1 MAFYRK
7 TQQKFEKAVQSTNR
21 DTINNLFENFYR
33 IYHEENISYLA
44 QRAYSQFGSQVTKE
58 MIEDSVQEIYLK
70 MLIMPEE
77 QLLGMTETDLIKI
90 FRSIVLGPAFTGAMY
105 QQVKYASH
113 EDIDDYE

>member
-1 MAFYRK
+1 MYEK
-7 TQQKFEKAVQSTNR
+7 TLKKFEAAKSSQNR
-21 DTINNLFENFYR
+21 EEINRLFDSFFR
-33 IYHEENISYLA
+33 KYHKENISYLS
-44 QRAYSQFGSQVTKE
+44 QRAYSQFGKQVTTE
-58 MIEDSVQEIYLK
+58 MIEDTVFEIYFK

-77 QLLGMTETDLIKI
+77 QLLQMNETDLIKI